1 MRKEAGREE
10 WKKLYDVATRIREL
24 KPWEDFWDLDLI
36 CLREGE
42 KEDAAFV
49 SILGKGGE
57 YYGIVV
63 YEGSQYVYDDAES
76 GSTQFVNGVCN
87 GKSEQSGL
95 LLGKQRRAD
104 GKRER
109 NHQRYRI

>member
-42 KEDAAFV
+42 CSLCQHSWKRRR
-49 SILGKGGE
+49 ILWDCC
-57 YYGIVV
+57 I
-63 YEGSQYVYDDAES
+63 
-76 GSTQFVNGVCN
+76 
-87 GKSEQSGL
+87 
-95 LLGKQRRAD
+95 
-104 GKRER
+104 
-109 NHQRYRI
+109 